1 MEGWQYSGAFVIQLR
16 PESDLE
22 AGLFEGRIEHVASC
36 KAARF
41 YSLDELLVFIGSVL
55 KEIRNKEQT

>member
-16 PESDLE
+16 PESDIE

-36 KAARF
+36 KTTRF
-41 YSLDELLVFIGSVL
+41 HSLTELLGFIASVL
-55 KEIRNKEQT
+55 NEIRNKEQL